1 MLHAHVAVTVV
12 IKDGPQEVLS
22 LRDMNIFEALIVS
35 VSSSISSQEP

>member
-22 LRDMNIFEALIVS
+22 LRDITTLEKIMLFS
-35 VSSSISSQEP
+35 R